1 MSGGIYRQV
10 NKWINKSIN
19 STMTLYKKINF
30 CRENRKNDYEL
41 KKITKIWYWKKN

>member
-41 KKITKIWYWKKN
+41 KKSQKFDIEKKN